1 MAEDVGS
8 LVVRVA
14 MDNSNFQQGVQN
26 LNRSMKVIQS
36 EFKNATSGLKD
47 HSKGLEGLKA
57 KQEMLSKSID
67 VQSKIVQ
74 KYKDKLKES
83 KETLTKN
90 AEAQEKLKSKVE
102 DAKKAYEESKAIL
115 GENNA
120 KTKELKK
127 AYENLSSEYA
137 KNEDKLR
144 NNVRAVDNWTTKAN
158 NAESK
163 LKGMQQSLNS
173 VSSSI
178 QQQESKWTRLSS
190 KLDSIGKK
198 FEMVGQKMSSMGKG
212 LTAKLTT
219 PLAGL
224 GVVASKIGMDFES
237 SMSNV
242 SALSGTTGE
251 SLKQLEK
258 SARDAGAT
266 TSKSAKDA
274 ADALGYMALAGY
286 DNKQMQE
293 ALLPVLRLS
302 EAGNLDLART
312 SDLVTDSLSSLG
324 KSTKDL
330 PVYLD
335 QVAKTAASSN
345 TNIDALMEGLILCGG
360 TAKNFGIPLEDIN
373 AHLGTLANRGIKG
386 AEAGNSFNSILINL
400 TSGAGQAGKAMEQL
414 GLSAFDSHG
423 KFKGVSKVLLE
434 LKEKT
439 KNMTEEQRNMYLA
452 MIGGKTQITT
462 LQALLSGVG
471 EEYGDLRAKIKGS
484 NGALNEMATTM
495 QANNKGSITQ
505 LKSALE
511 ELCLKIYDVLK
522 PAIANIVGKLQEW
535 TNKLN
540 NLTPAQQQTIIK
552 IAGMVAAIGPLLLIG
567 GKLAKGIGNIC
578 KAFSTVSG
586 AIAVARTGAEA
597 ATPAIGALA
606 KVFALLNLKII
617 LIAAAIGGL
626 IYAGKKVYN
635 YFSSDC
641 VKSVDLFADKTEKTA
656 QRVKA
661 ANGQMVTVYGQTTTK
676 ISEGTKKAVGSYMEL
691 DKEASK
697 SLMNV
702 NSNSLKFTDD
712 AKKNVINNFNEMSKK
727 SSNYSKEAKDKMVLD
742 FKNLANNTG
751 TLTEQNKNNILNKYT
766 QMVNGCKNLTDK
778 QKQDTIKKF
787 KTTLEQ
793 STAITEQQKN
803 NLISKYKQMGNQI
816 NAGYDKQYQERT
828 AKLQKFFSTNTT
840 LTVQEQQQILA
851 KEKSHNES
859 MKASTNEYTEKIK
872 AIFER
877 ASKEHRQLK
886 ADEVK
891 DIQMYQNNMKENAVK
906 TLSASEVESKVILER
921 IKSYSTSIT
930 TEQAAEV
937 IKNAETQ
944 RVKSVDE
951 ANKQYIETKANIEEM
966 RDKTGSI
973 TAEQA
978 EKMIADA
985 KQQRDETVKQANEQK
1000 QEVVKQIS
1008 QQNSD
1013 VIKNIDTSNGQIKTK
1028 WQVLKEDVSKKAH
1041 ELKQAVVKAFEEK
1054 KAEITKK
1061 CSEIKTS
1068 IVNKW
1073 NEILNWF
1080 STLPSRLRQ
1089 KGSEMFESMKQG
1101 INSKLAS
1108 IKESCK
1114 NIGTAIL
1121 NAFKDIPRQALE
1133 IGKNITD
1140 GIKNGIT
1147 SGVGKVVDAAKNLG
1161 NSITNKIKETLD
1173 IHSPSRVMMELG
1185 KYTSQGLALGILE
1198 DLDKVEKAATLAAQT
1213 IKDITEGK
1221 LSDVKVKTNTNDR
1234 EMKDRLAR
1242 QLNWG
1247 ANNKAE
1253 YQKYLEFINRLNKE
1267 EVEKSKE
1274 FLKED
1279 YENRVKSVE
1288 DRLRILK
1295 NENSIELQ
1303 TEKAR
1308 IDSQLAYYQK
1318 LQRNTKDK
1326 NAKANYANQI
1336 AALRQ
1341 YQKQVLNTTKANQ
1354 NAQISSLERSKRALE
1369 EYYKDGL
1376 NLLDKREKDVKKS
1389 LKVQENVFKDLMIT
1403 YDTAI
1408 KTLSIKTGDLIQD
1421 LENQEA
1427 IVVVQSKKVED
1438 LRKRY
1443 EDLAYTFGVTA
1454 DETIKAREEF
1464 EKARVELE
1472 NMANTVS
1479 EASKKIADDIN
1490 KFQKTIMDALKERYT
1505 SQLQLQEESLNTEIK
1520 NLEKWKE
1527 ESIERITTV
1536 YNAKIKALDDE
1547 LKAEEKSDKDRE
1559 ELKKIHQLQDALKF
1573 EHNEFNK
1580 VEIQKEL
1587 NRAIADRNKR
1597 LHKENIESQKE
1608 SLESQ
1613 KQNEIN
1619 NINNLYEAN
1628 KSNLENQLNNTK
1640 KFYEEKLKIAN
1651 LEAESQKLIVSNNQK
1666 EILKL
1671 IKSYDKDYEQ
1681 AGKTLGQRLAEG
1693 MQEKIHP
1700 VLDLIDSIQDR
1711 INNLRTQEI
1720 QASINT
1726 AKYSPI
1732 SSMGSG
1738 SINSTTN
1745 NSSSTIVN
1753 NNNITFNSPK
1763 QLAPSEIQRQTETT
1777 LRNLA
1782 FSV

>member
-8 LVVRVA
+8 LVVKVA
-14 MDNSNFQQGVQN
+14 MDNSNFQQGIQN
-26 LNRSMKVIQS
+26 LNRSISTIQS
-36 EFKNATSGLKD
+36 EFKNATAGLKD
-47 HSKGLEGLKA
+47 HGNGLDGLKS

-67 VQSKIVQ
+67 VQEKIVQ

-83 KETLTKN
+83 KDTLSKN
-90 AEAQEKLKSKVE
+90 AEAQAKLKEKVE
-102 DAKKAYEESKAIL
+102 AAKSAYEQSKNTL
-115 GENNA
+115 GENNT
-120 KTKELKK
+120 KTKELKQS
-127 AYENLSSEYA
+127 YEQLSSEYS
-137 KNEDKLR
+137 KNEEKLR
-144 NNVRAVDNWTTKAN
+144 NNVRSIDNWTNKAN
-158 NAESK
+158 NAEAK
-163 LKGMQQSLNS
+163 LKGMKSSLSS
-173 VSSSI
+173 VSKEIDKQVSSWNKI
-178 QQQESKWTRLSS
+178 SK
-190 KLDSIGKK
+190 KLDSIGEKFQTVGKK
-198 FEMVGQKMSSMGKG
+198 MESVGKDMS
-212 LTAKLTT
+212 AKISA
-219 PLAGL
+219 PIAGI
-224 GVVASKIGMDFES
+224 GVLASKIGMDFEA

-242 SALSGTTGE
+242 SALSGNTGKD
-251 SLKQLEK
+251 LKQLETA
-258 SARDAGAT
+258 ARNAGAS

-286 DNKQMQE
+286 DNKQMME
-293 ALLPVLRLS
+293 ALMPVLRLS

-345 TNIDALMEGLILCGG
+345 TNIDALMEGLIVCGG
-360 TAKNFGIPLEDIN
+360 TVKNLNVPLDEAN
-373 AHLGTLANRGIKG
+373 TLLGTLANRGIKG
-386 AEAGNSFNSILINL
+386 SEAGNSFNSILINL
-400 TSGAGQAGKAMEQL
+400 TSGAGQAGEAMEKL
-414 GLSAFDSHG
+414 GLSAFDSNG
-423 KFKGVSKVLLE
+423 KFKGVTNVLLE

-439 KNMTEEQRNMYLA
+439 KDMTEENRNMYLS
-452 MIGGKTQITT
+452 MIGGKTQLTT

-471 EEYGDLRAKIKGS
+471 EEYGDLRGKIQDS
-484 NGALNEMATTM
+484 NGALNDMAITM
-495 QANNKGSITQ
+495 QDNNKGSITQ

-511 ELCLKIYDVLK
+511 ELGIKIYDILK
-522 PAIANIVGKLQEW
+522 PKIAAITKKLQEW
-535 TNKLN
+535 TDKLN
-540 NLTPAQQQTIIK
+540 NLTPTQQQTIVK

-816 NAGYDKQYQERT
+816 NAGYDKQYKDRT
-828 AKLQKFFSTNTT
+828 TKLQKFFTTTNA
-840 LTVQEQQQILA
+840 LSD
-851 KEKSHNES
+851 KEKQAILQKEKKYNDQKKANVNEYS
-859 MKASTNEYTEKIK
+859 KKIQDILQKASNEKKSLT
-872 AIFER
+872 
-877 ASKEHRQLK
+877 
-886 ADEVK
+886 ADEVQQ
-891 DIQMYQNNMKENAVK
+891 INRYQELMKNNAIKS
-906 TLSASEVESKVILER
+906 LSESEKESKVIIER
-921 IKSYSTSIT
+921 IKSYNGRMSA
-930 TEQAAEV
+930 EQASDV
-937 IKNAETQ
+937 IKNAEKQ

-951 ANKQYIETKANIEEM
+951 ANKQFVETKNNIENM
-966 RDKTGSI
+966 RDVTGTI

-978 EKMIADA
+978 DRMIKEAEK
-985 KQQRDETVKQANEQK
+985 QRDGSVKKAGELK
-1000 QEVVKQIS
+1000 QGVVTKVKEM
-1008 QQNSD
+1008 NSD
-1013 VIKNIDTSNGQIKTK
+1013 VIKDVDTSDG
-1028 WQVLKEDVSKKAH
+1028 H
-1041 ELKQAVVKAFEEK
+1041 
-1054 KAEITKK
+1054 
-1061 CSEIKTS
+1061 IKTS
-1068 IVNKW
+1068 WEKTKESVSTKAQEMKNSVVEAFNQKKKEVTDKGNEIKESITTKW
-1073 NEILNWF
+1073 NETVEWF
-1080 STLPSRLRQ
+1080 NTLPSRLRE
-1089 KGSEMFESMKQG
+1089 KAHNMFESMRQG
-1101 INSKLAS
+1101 INEKMASVKQSATDIGESIKNAFTSIPGKMRTIGHDIMEGLKNGIRNRIDS
-1108 IKESCK
+1108 IKEAASE
-1114 NIGTAIL
+1114 A
-1121 NAFKDIPRQALE
+1121 ARAVE
-1133 IGKNITD
+1133 E
-1140 GIKNGIT
+1140 
-1147 SGVGKVVDAAKNLG
+1147 KVKTV
-1161 NSITNKIKETLD
+1161 LD

-1198 DLDKVEKAATLAAQT
+1198 DIDKVERAASLAAQT

-1234 EMKDRLAR
+1234 EIKDRLAR

-1253 YQKYLEFINRLNKE
+1253 YQKYLEFINKLNKE

-1536 YNAKIKALDDE
+1536 YDTKIKAIDDE
-1547 LKAEEKSDKDRE
+1547 LKALDEAEKEKERQEKDNEDLDKINKLKLAIKYEHDEFNKEQLEKELGKAINERNDRLEKQALEDKKEALKNQKDTLEEKKKNEVQNITDIFNAEKISHENRLV
-1559 ELKKIHQLQDALKF
+1559 ELKKFYDEKTKEASLQAESEKMIMDKSQKDIIDLLHSYSKEYLMAGNTLGEQLVEGFKPKVREIKDMISSINKEIASARDNALQAQSTARSITNNNVTNNANKINNFNVNVQDSSAS
-1573 EHNEFNK
+1573 
-1580 VEIQKEL
+1580 
-1587 NRAIADRNKR
+1587 RD
-1597 LHKENIESQKE
+1597 IEST
-1608 SLESQ
+1608 
-1613 KQNEIN
+1613 IN
-1619 NINNLYEAN
+1619 
-1628 KSNLENQLNNTK
+1628 K
-1640 KFYEEKLKIAN
+1640 
-1651 LEAESQKLIVSNNQK
+1651 
-1666 EILKL
+1666 
-1671 IKSYDKDYEQ
+1671 
-1681 AGKTLGQRLAEG
+1681 
-1693 MQEKIHP
+1693 
-1700 VLDLIDSIQDR
+1700 
-1711 INNLRTQEI
+1711 
-1720 QASINT
+1720 
-1726 AKYSPI
+1726 
-1732 SSMGSG
+1732 
-1738 SINSTTN
+1738 
-1745 NSSSTIVN
+1745 
-1753 NNNITFNSPK
+1753 
-1763 QLAPSEIQRQTETT
+1763 
-1777 LRNLA
+1777 LA
-1782 FSV
+1782 FTI